1 MIELIYVK
9 ITLVCESECS
19 FTKRVLFF
27 LYKKVL
33 RERGCKGMAF
43 DALTL
48 QKIEVKKQ
56 EHNYFLHSCLF
67 IDD

>member
-1 MIELIYVK
+1 MIKLIYVK
-9 ITLVCESECS
+9 ITFVCESERS

-33 RERGCKGMAF
+33 RKRGCKGMVS

-48 QKIEVKKQ
+48 QKIK
-56 EHNYFLHSCLF
+56 
-67 IDD
+67 

>member
-9 ITLVCESECS
+9 ITLVCESERS

-33 RERGCKGMAF
+33 RKRGCKGMAF

-48 QKIEVKKQ
+48 QKNK
-56 EHNYFLHSCLF
+56 
-67 IDD
+67 

>member
-1 MIELIYVK
+1 MTELIYSK
-9 ITLVCESECS
+9 ITFICESERS

-33 RERGCKGMAF
+33 RKRGCKGMAS

-48 QKIEVKKQ
+48 QK
-56 EHNYFLHSCLF
+56 N
-67 IDD
+67 